1 MEVRL
6 KILNLSCGAVGAYF
20 CGKLAQ
26 NGFDVEITVR
36 SDIDL
41 IRRRGFQV
49 KSINGDFVFKPS
61 AVLARAGEYNGVPDY
76 VIVSSKALPQA
87 DIIGSLQEIITPAS
101 RIVLIQNGLDI
112 EEEIAQA
119 FPDNEILSAIA
130 YIGVTRTAPG
140 QVEHIGNGRLIIGKY
155 KGGKSIGAEELC
167 RAFECS
173 GVPAQYTEDIAHFR
187 WKKLLWN
194 IPFNALSVLGG
205 GLLTGEMTDGGETE
219 WLCRKLM
226 EEVIAT
232 AQACNVDLTE
242 DMIRENMEYTRN
254 FPPYKTSMLID
265 YENGRPLEV
274 EAILGAVIKHA
285 KAQKIAIPH
294 LMTVYIM
301 LKALNRKRQESGAD
315 KR

>member
-26 NGFDVEITVR
+26 NGFDVAVTVR

-41 IRRRGFQV
+41 IKRQGFKV
-49 KSINGDFVFKPS
+49 KSINGDFVFMPS
-61 AVLARAGEYNGVPDY
+61 AVLARAGEYNGIPDY

-87 DIIGSLQEIITPAS
+87 DIVGSLREIITPAS

-155 KGGKSIGAEELC
+155 KNGPSAGAQELC

-205 GLLTGEMTDGGETE
+205 GLLTGEMTDSGETE

-226 EEVIAT
+226 EEAAAVAEAEKISGTDEMIADGMQVVLT
-232 AQACNVDLTE
+232 MPENV
-242 DMIRENMEYTRN
+242 
-254 FPPYKTSMLID
+254 KTSMLQD
-265 YENGRPLEV
+265 VLAKRVTEV
-274 EAILGAVIKHA
+274 DAFAGTICQ
-285 KAQKIAIPH
+285 KAALHKIPVPFNQDV
-294 LMTVYIM
+294 L
-301 LKALNRKRQESGAD
+301 D
-315 KR
+315 KLQ

>member
-1 MEVRL
+1 M

-26 NGFDVEITVR
+26 NGFDVAVTVR

-41 IRRRGFQV
+41 IKRQGFKV
-49 KSINGDFVFKPS
+49 KSINGDFVFMPS
-61 AVLARAGEYNGVPDY
+61 AVLSSAGEYTGIPDY
-76 VIVSSKALPQA
+76 VIVSCKALPQA
-87 DIIGSLQEIITPAS
+87 DIVGSLREVIKPAS

-112 EEEIAQA
+112 EEDIARA
-119 FPDNEILSAIA
+119 FPENEVLSAIA

-155 KGGKSIGAEELC
+155 KNGPSAGARELC

-173 GVPAQYTEDIAHFR
+173 GVPAQYTEDIALFR

-194 IPFNALSVLGG
+194 IPFNSLSVLGG
-205 GLLTGEMTDGGETE
+205 SLLTCEMTDGGEME

-226 EEVIAT
+226 EEVICT
-232 AQACNVDLTE
+232 AQACKVNLTE

-265 YENGRPLEV
+265 YENGRPLEA

-285 KAQKIAIPH
+285 KAQKIAVPH
-294 LMTVYIM
+294 LMTVYIL
-301 LKALNRKRQESGAD
+301 LKALNRKRQESMSGN
-315 KR
+315 R